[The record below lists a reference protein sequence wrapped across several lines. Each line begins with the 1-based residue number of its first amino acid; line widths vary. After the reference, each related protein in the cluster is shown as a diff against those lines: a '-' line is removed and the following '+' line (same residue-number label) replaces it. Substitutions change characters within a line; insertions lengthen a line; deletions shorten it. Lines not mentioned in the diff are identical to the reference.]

1 MADIFT
7 PKKRSWVMS
16 RIRSRDTKIE
26 KKTAQL
32 LRKNKTHYRRFP
44 KVFGSPDFA
53 VEKKVMVFCDGDFW
67 HGYQYAKKKKPPKK
81 FWRDKIERNMKRD
94 KRTNRLLRSKGYS
107 VLRIWEHDIN
117 RNTEKCIRKI
127 MRSCLKQ
134 NPYHKRR
141 DGPTLI

>member
-32 LRKNKTHYRRFP
+32 LRKNSIHYRRFP

-67 HGYQYAKKKKPPKK
+67 HGYRYAKKKKPPKK
-81 FWRDKIERNMKRD
+81 FWRDKIERNMERD
-94 KRTNRLLRSKGYS
+94 RKVTRRLRADGWS
-107 VLRIWEHDIN
+107 VVRLWEHDI
-117 RNTEKCIRKI
+117 EKRPESCIRKI
-127 MRSCLKQ
+127 RKSL
-134 NPYHKRR
+134 
-141 DGPTLI
+141 

>member
-16 RIRSRDTKIE
+16 RIRSRDTGIE

-32 LRKNKTHYRRFP
+32 LRKNKLHYRRFP

-67 HGYQYAKKKKPPKK
+67 HGYQYSRKKKPPKK
-81 FWRDKIERNMKRD
+81 FWRDKIERNMERD
-94 KRTNRLLRSKGYS
+94 RKVTRRLRADGWPVVRL
-107 VLRIWEHDIN
+107 WEHDI
-117 RNTEKCIRKI
+117 EKRPA
-127 MRSCLKQ
+127 SCLRRIKTILCNGKKQ
-134 NPYHKRR
+134 AK
-141 DGPTLI
+141 IS

>member
-26 KKTAQL
+26 KKTAHLQ
-32 LRKNKTHYRRFP
+32 RKNKIHYRRFP

-67 HGYQYAKKKKPPKK
+67 HGYRYSEKKKPPKK
-81 FWRDKIERNMKRD
+81 FWRDKIERNMERD
-94 KRTNRLLRSKGYS
+94 RKVTRRLMADGWSGVRL
-107 VLRIWEHDIN
+107 WEHDI
-117 RNTEKCIRKI
+117 EKKPESCIRKI
-127 MRSCLKQ
+127 RKSL
-134 NPYHKRR
+134 
-141 DGPTLI
+141 